1 MQTMAIAPGPA
12 EGFDIGGS
20 EESLARLQNPAG

>member
-1 MQTMAIAPGPA
+1 MQTIAIPPGPA

-20 EESLARLQNPAG
+20 EESLARLQD